1 MAMDVVTIAYQTDCT
16 TQSTR
21 IHFELDIPVP
31 PTKVDDVKSAMDS
44 GDWNTLK
51 SEAKTFAPMAISGA
65 LDFLL
70 SVAPQKNKVAAKPKT
85 SDAGTNTGT

>member
-31 PTKVDDVKSAMDS
+31 PTQVDAVKTAMDT

-51 SEAKTFAPMAISGA
+51 ASAKTFAPMAVSGA

-70 SVAPQKNKVAAKPKT
+70 SVAPQKKTPPAK
-85 SDAGTNTGT
+85 SGTGTSGT

>member
-16 TQSTR
+16 LQATR

-31 PTKVDDVKSAMDS
+31 PDKATAIKAAMDA
-44 GDWNTLK
+44 GDWSSLK
-51 SEAKTFAPMAISGA
+51 ADAKVFAPIAISGA

-70 SVAPQKNKVAAKPKT
+70 SVAPQKPKPPKKPDPKT
-85 SDAGTNTGT
+85 

>member
-31 PTKVDDVKSAMDS
+31 PGQVDDVKSAMDG
-44 GDWNTLK
+44 GDWSALK
-51 SEAKTFAPMAISGA
+51 AAAKMFAPVAVSGA

-70 SVAPQKNKVAAKPKT
+70 SVAPQKSKPPAKADTSKT
-85 SDAGTNTGT
+85 TPAS